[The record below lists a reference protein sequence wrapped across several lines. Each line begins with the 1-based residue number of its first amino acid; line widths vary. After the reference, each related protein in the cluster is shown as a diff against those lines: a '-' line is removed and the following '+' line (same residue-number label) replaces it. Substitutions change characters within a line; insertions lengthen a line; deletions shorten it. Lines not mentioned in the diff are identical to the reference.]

1 MVFFRVNIHVHQ
13 IESTIL
19 IKVDIAI
26 IRMTSSILASFFLR
40 LMKIEIPDFV
50 IESKLYS
57 VSQFIFTQKLTNT
70 SLTKTIQN
78 QSTMSKVIYQTKKTI
93 T

>member
-1 MVFFRVNIHVHQ
+1 MVDADVKIITFSDKSQKSRYLLKKILNTWIFRVNIHAHQ

-26 IRMTSSILASFFLR
+26 IRMTSSILASFFLQ

-50 IESKLYS
+50 IESKLIYS
-57 VSQFIFTQKLTNT
+57 VS
-70 SLTKTIQN
+70 
-78 QSTMSKVIYQTKKTI
+78 
-93 T
+93 